1 MRCAKFHW
9 HAGEARSLA
18 RGCLL
23 VSGVRRGRDR
33 WRFQEAPAPAPG
45 VIVCAEMR
53 QNEEMNGNCLNDEI
67 AGALGR
73 FFFGGSGPS
82 HAALTQAFTSAG
94 VARHDPYDAAT
105 GTPNK
110 QQRVL
115 QVARAAQRD
124 GATARRLTDNLLN
137 ELRLGGVFRD
147 HAHGDNVQSLR
158 AAVLHAG
165 WTLSDDGRL
174 ERAGFVDLDTG
185 GRQALEDQIDRLR
198 RNIDDPA
205 ALLGI
210 AKELLETVAKFILDD
225 GGMPLPK
232 AAPFDM
238 VLTLAF
244 ERLSFVTS
252 QVDEAVPGAKQVRA
266 IHGSAKK
273 IALQVNE
280 LRNLQGTGHG
290 RTLPTGISPET
301 ARFVIRE
308 VTHVA
313 ELMLST
319 HDRQM
324 GRAGAQG
331 W

>member
-1 MRCAKFHW
+1 MF
-9 HAGEARSLA
+9 
-18 RGCLL
+18 
-23 VSGVRRGRDR
+23 D
-33 WRFQEAPAPAPG
+33 
-45 VIVCAEMR
+45 
-53 QNEEMNGNCLNDEI
+53 MNGSLLNDEVV
-67 AGALGR
+67 GALGR
-73 FFFGGSGPS
+73 FFFGGGGPS

-94 VARHDPYDAAT
+94 VVRHDPYDSKT
-105 GTPNK
+105 GLPNK

-115 QVARAAQRD
+115 QVGRLAQRD
-124 GATARRLTDNLLN
+124 AAAAKKMTENILN
-137 ELRLGGVFRD
+137 ALRLDGAFRD
-147 HAHGDNVQSLR
+147 AAEAENVRSLR
-158 AAVLHAG
+158 EALQHVG

-174 ERAGFVDLDTG
+174 QHAGYVDLDTG
-185 GRQALEDQIDRLR
+185 GRAALDEQLERLG

-210 AKELLETVAKFILDD
+210 AKELLEAIAKFVLDD
-225 GGMPLPK
+225 GGMPVPK
-232 AAPFDM
+232 SAPFDM
-238 VLTLAF
+238 VITLAF
-244 ERLSFVTS
+244 ERLSFTTG

-324 GRAGAQG
+324 GRA
-331 W
+331 

>member
-1 MRCAKFHW
+1 MRKN
-9 HAGEARSLA
+9 EA
-18 RGCLL
+18 
-23 VSGVRRGRDR
+23 
-33 WRFQEAPAPAPG
+33 
-45 VIVCAEMR
+45 
-53 QNEEMNGNCLNDEI
+53 MNGSPLNDEI

-82 HAALTQAFTSAG
+82 HSALTQAFIAAG
-94 VARHDPYDAAT
+94 VARHDPYDSAM

-115 QVARAAQRD
+115 EVARLAQRESAS
-124 GATARRLTDNLLN
+124 GKKLAEALLN
-137 ELRLGGVFRD
+137 ALRLHGTFRD
-147 HAHGDNVQSLR
+147 DDRREDIQSLR
-158 AAVLHAG
+158 EAFLHAG
-165 WTLSDDGRL
+165 WNLSADGRL

-185 GRQALEDQIDRLR
+185 GRQALDEQIERLR

-205 ALLGI
+205 ALLGT
-210 AKELLETVAKFILDD
+210 AKELLEAVAKFILDD
-225 GGMPLPK
+225 GGMPVQK

-238 VLTLAF
+238 VITLAF
-244 ERLSFVTS
+244 ERLSFVTG
-252 QVDEAVPGAKQVRA
+252 QVDENVPGAKQVRA
-266 IHGSAKK
+266 IHASAKK
-273 IALQVNE
+273 IAVQVNE

-324 GRAGAQG
+324 GRA
-331 W
+331 